1 MFMLGMIAV
10 EWLRCDVCVVSIW
23 VASAMSVSWWLCL
36 VCCASWL
43 RFVACSMMVLRRC
56 CVRIAVN
63 VWLCLV
69 GVVCLGCVVWL
80 CRVLAATCSVVT
92 FENLLTSVGRRRLQ
106 RRRRLRR
113 RRRRKYF
120 PLVGCVKCCVSLA
133 TFCVFRA
140 KSTPYNVRDLLCT

>member
-1 MFMLGMIAV
+1 MRCVGLGSECYDCALLIV
-10 EWLRCDVCVVSIW
+10 SGVLRLL
-23 VASAMSVSWWLCL
+23 VATCG
-36 VCCASWL
+36 
-43 RFVACSMMVLRRC
+43 CSMMVLCRC

-120 PLVGCVKCCVSLA
+120 PLVGCVKCCVSLE